1 MFRPKRRRRGA
12 LVHEWKAVVH
22 NERVSH
28 FKRTQAKYVKK
39 PYRLRNWPE
48 YEAGLRN
55 RGNLTVW
62 ISEDE
67 LGDWQAPSTGKRRR
81 GGQRKY
87 SNRAIETA
95 LTIGMVFHLPL
106 RQTEGF
112 LASLFAL
119 LRLTAPV
126 PDHSTISR
134 RASKL
139 GKTPFCDA
147 CGNSPVHILVDS
159 SGLSIHVG
167 TMRKPP
173 RTRDWRKIHV
183 AVDALTGEVL
193 ACDLTSKSARDAS
206 RVPSLLAQVVRPV
219 SSFAADSAY
228 DTSRVYEAV
237 EHHCAGRSPRVLIPP
252 KRNAQIAP
260 ISPTVRERNRN
271 IRSRRRL
278 GKRTWYTKSGY
289 SRRNRIEATFGRYKR
304 IIGPAMRSRRT
315 ATQRVEARIGVKI
328 LNRMAALGMPDSY
341 LVS

>member
-1 MFRPKRRRRGA
+1 M
-12 LVHEWKAVVH
+12 
-22 NERVSH
+22 SS
-28 FKRTQAKYVKK
+28 FKRSQAKYVKK
-39 PYRLRNWPE
+39 PYRVRNWPE
-48 YEAGLRN
+48 YEAGLRS
-55 RGNLTVW
+55 RGSLNVW

-67 LGDWQAPSTGKRRR
+67 IGNWQATSTGKRRR

-112 LASLFAL
+112 LALLFAL

-134 RASKL
+134 RSSKL
-139 GKTPFCDA
+139 GRSPLCEA
-147 CGNSPVHILVDS
+147 RGNKPVHILVDS

-173 RTRDWRKIHV
+173 KTRDWRKIHV

-193 ACDLTSKSARDAS
+193 ACDLTSKRARDAS
-206 RVPSLLAQVVRPV
+206 RVPSLLAEVVRPV

-228 DTSRVYEAV
+228 DTSGVYKAIEY
-237 EHHCAGRSPRVLIPP
+237 HCVGRSPRVLIPP
-252 KRNAQIAP
+252 KRNAQIRP
-260 ISPTVRERNRN
+260 RSPTVRERNRN

-278 GKRTWYTKSGY
+278 GTRAWYTKSGY
-289 SRRNRIEATFGRYKR
+289 SRRNRIETTFFRYKR
-304 IIGPAMRSRRT
+304 IIGPAMRSRRL
-315 ATQRVEARIGVKI
+315 ATQRVEARLGVKI

-341 LVS
+341 LAS